1 MKLKHKRISTSF
13 CKGLGKGADISEDQ
27 LGKIRKYTL
36 NEIPADQL
44 YARKML
50 LAHNAIDRDNER
62 FSEKLLEDF
71 VRTLPGK
78 SLLIGHQWGPP
89 GKGLFFDAYL
99 EEMDLQAA
107 RSMTGEDL
115 KLPDGVTQFK
125 ALMGWFYTTKSP
137 GKEDLLADIDA
148 GIVRHVSIGFNAANC
163 LKVSNEANG
172 ETLYWEYKGPG
183 EAREGSLVWLGAQ
196 PGATITKAA
205 DADDGADIDED
216 ENKRKKEIKDMKRV
230 FMKLG
235 LGEDSTVDQALS
247 VLNQKTARLNSVEEI
262 IAPLGENPSKALVEE
277 LVKNAEDGKAYKKD
291 LIGRQVKCE
300 RLLGRIEDKP
310 EAVTARENELGKR
323 SAAEVKGDAAYLEKL
338 VEEKFPGQSKLAGG
352 DPNGGRSGKAAEGD
366 DLDFRK
372 KD

>member
-27 LGKIRKYTL
+27 LAKVRKFTL
-36 NEIPADQL
+36 NDIPADQL

-99 EEMDLQAA
+99 EEMDLKAA
-107 RSMTGEDL
+107 MEATGEDL
-115 KLPDGVTQFK
+115 SLPEGVPGFK
-125 ALMGWFYTTKSP
+125 ALMGWFYTTKTP
-137 GKEDLLADIDA
+137 EKEGLLADIDA

-172 ETLYWEYKGPG
+172 ETLYWEYRGPG

-196 PGATITKAA
+196 PGATITKSA
-205 DADDGADIDED
+205 DADGADIED
-216 ENKRKKEIKDMKRV
+216 DKKAKEKPKMKTLLK
-230 FMKLG
+230 KLG
-235 LGEDSTVDQALS
+235 LGDDATEDQALN
-247 VLNQKTARLNSVEEI
+247 VLNQKFARLNGVEEM
-262 IAPLGENPSKALVEE
+262 IAPLGENPSKSLVEE
-277 LVKNAEDGKAYKKD
+277 MKKDAEDGRAYRKD
-291 LIGRQVKCE
+291 LVGRQVKCE
-300 RLLGRIEDKP
+300 RLLGRIDDKP
-310 EAVTARENELGKR
+310 EAVATRETELGKR
-323 SAAEVKGDAAYLEKL
+323 SAAEIKGDVAYLERL
-338 VEEKFPGQSKLAGG
+338 VEEKFPGQSKLEGS
-352 DPNGGRSGKAAEGD
+352 DPNANRSGKAADGEAEH
-366 DLDFRK
+366 DFRK